1 MPTTYQYKLTV
12 VTDDDGNSKTQ
23 FEFPKDIPAFK
34 VLTHLE
40 LDSEGIQKALVEKVK
55 QLGYKS
61 IDEAIKVSKEIT
73 L

>member
-40 LDSEGIQKALVEKVK
+40 LDSEGIQKALV
-55 QLGYKS
+55 
-61 IDEAIKVSKEIT
+61 
-73 L
+73 